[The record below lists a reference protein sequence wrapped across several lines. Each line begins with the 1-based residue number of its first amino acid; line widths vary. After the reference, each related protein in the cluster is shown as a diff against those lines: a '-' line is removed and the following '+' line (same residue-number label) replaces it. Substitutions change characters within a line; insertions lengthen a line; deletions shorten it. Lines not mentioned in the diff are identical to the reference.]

1 MQITIN
7 NRYNDAITFTQ
18 LEENKFLMGG
28 GKYCRYGWDSEDDL
42 AAKRYTFVDP
52 SGGPYI
58 SQGMTMG
65 YIHQAWIGK
74 IVNYI
79 TVDEESGN
87 KIIITYLERIVK
99 AMVNNKDEFR
109 IYSAEGNIITTEQS
123 FNEAVKWIED
133 KYERRQAS
141 EAGHR
146 PTE

>member
-18 LEENKFLMGG
+18 LEENKYLMQG
-28 GKYCRYGWDSEDDL
+28 GKYFRYGGDSEEDIQ
-42 AAKRYTFVDP
+42 AKRYSFVDP

-65 YIHQAWIGK
+65 YIHQSWIGK

-87 KIIITYLERIVK
+87 KIIITYPERIVK

-133 KYERRQAS
+133 KYERRQVS
-141 EAGHR
+141 
-146 PTE
+146 